1 MSLYSCLYVCV
12 WIGPPQ
18 PLLLAEEWTLLHPAM
33 ELLLTDSLGP
43 VSQPQAD
50 PPSLGQHLPPP
61 CPLLEVQQK
70 PLEPQTHEPKVES
83 SAQYSLG

>member
-1 MSLYSCLYVCV
+1 MHVCV

-18 PLLLAEEWTLLHPAM
+18 PLVLAEEWSLLHPAM
-33 ELLLTDSLGP
+33 ELPLTDPLDH

-50 PPSLGQHLPPP
+50 PSSLGQHHPPP

-83 SAQYSLG
+83 LAQYSLR